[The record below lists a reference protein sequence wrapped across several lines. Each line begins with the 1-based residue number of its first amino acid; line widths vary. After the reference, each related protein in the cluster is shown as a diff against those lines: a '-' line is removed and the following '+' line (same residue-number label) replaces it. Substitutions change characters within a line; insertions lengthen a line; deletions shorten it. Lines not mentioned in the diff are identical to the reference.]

1 MKLRIK
7 KKKEKKK
14 CGFCK
19 HFFQDEGFCKGE
31 CCETGSN
38 RWSTDNACLSY
49 KLEKRRKIGV
59 MENPL
64 KDCLTIQVSEEDVNS
79 PDFDLSNYMNKKI
92 KETLFKKALE
102 LD

>member
-1 MKLRIK
+1 
-7 KKKEKKK
+7 
-14 CGFCK
+14 
-19 HFFQDEGFCKGE
+19 
-31 CCETGSN
+31 
-38 RWSTDNACLSY
+38 
-49 KLEKRRKIGV
+49 